1 MKKWHL
7 RRNLNGYKKPA
18 KERFGET
25 HSRLK
30 KSQDGKE
37 PKQVLGIQERA
48 DDGER
53 GKK

>member
-1 MKKWHL
+1 MVIRNQP
-7 RRNLNGYKKPA
+7 RRDL
-18 KERFGET
+18 EET

-37 PKQVLGIQERA
+37 PKRVLGIQERA